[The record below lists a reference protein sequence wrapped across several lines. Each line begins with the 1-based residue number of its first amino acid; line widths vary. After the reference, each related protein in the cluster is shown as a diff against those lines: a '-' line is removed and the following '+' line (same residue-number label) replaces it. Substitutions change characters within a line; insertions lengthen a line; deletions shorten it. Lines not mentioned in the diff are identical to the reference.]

1 VRILNKL
8 EKYSDSLQEILIACK
23 IQNINA
29 NIKKLQD
36 DILAGV
42 RINNIIDNLY
52 KYI

>member
-1 VRILNKL
+1 MRVLNKL

-23 IQNINA
+23 IKNINA

-36 DILAGV
+36 DILAG
-42 RINNIIDNLY
+42 INTNNIIDNLY